1 MGGNAKAIIINAGLG
16 DLTFS
21 LEAAGFRVEAVY
33 EEDSSASAIHQA
45 NFGIPVCS
53 SLPRGEEIW
62 NVPQADLLAVRLNL
76 RMFQGQRRA
85 ETNTD
90 PALFS
95 FLEVMEQRRPEAFLV
110 VLNAGAAQGDWH
122 HLLGKPITQMGYWSA
137 WEMLDTAQI
146 TGFPVKERKMIL
158 MGAQEGKAPRFGF
171 PEIGTP
177 ISEPPEMF
185 LEPSQQIDP
194 WYFHIRP
201 GGDVPLQEGMRF
213 YCRIGNGYEGTSC
226 VGWNPRS
233 TPLVL
238 DGGVL
243 RKITHR
249 EIANLKGFPRDYS
262 LPVKN
267 KSWLYQKLMYAG
279 NVIVLRQVAE
289 NIRYALEKR
298 LWYTN
303 QAQSFEELL
312 GHYLAGSGKLV
323 PGQKAKSEPQPD
335 FVLNCDRGRLL
346 IEAKSYRSAVAPES
360 RLTEA
365 CKRLQSISEEGIRV
379 LAVANVVPYHIKS
392 RILEEYGIHIWDV
405 ANLLW
410 LFDGQEDIRNEFVA
424 LLGYTVESIQPEPPD
439 LNPFRLEQPEPPDS
453 DGTTLRLD
461 WKKRLDGIVPGQKQ
475 AGDYERLCV
484 ELLKSVLNTYLT
496 LWKTQE
502 PSNDGLYRF
511 DLCCKIKM
519 GADRNSDFFD
529 TIQRYF
535 NTKYIVFEFKNYSE
549 QITQKEIYT
558 TEKYLYEKA
567 LRKVAVI
574 ISRKGAD
581 RHAERAAR
589 GCLRETGKL
598 ILCLSDDD
606 LLKMNALEEHGEGN
620 SVDVFGEKLDTLL
633 IDLEK

>member
-1 MGGNAKAIIINAGLG
+1 MGGNAKTVIINAGLG

-21 LEAAGFRVEAVY
+21 LETAGFQVESVY
-33 EEDSSASAIHQA
+33 EKDSSAVAIHQA

-53 SLPRGEEIW
+53 SLPHGKEIW
-62 NVPQADLLAVRLNL
+62 DVPQADLLAVRLNL
-76 RMFQGQRRA
+76 HMSQRQRQA
-85 ETNTD
+85 EANTD

-95 FLEVMEQRRPEAFLV
+95 FLEVMERRRPEAFLV

-122 HLLGKPITQMGYWSA
+122 HLLEEPITQMGYWSA
-137 WEMLDTAQI
+137 WKMLDTARI
-146 TGFPVKERKMIL
+146 IGFPVKERKMIL
-158 MGAQEGKAPRFGF
+158 IGAQEGKTHRFGF
-171 PEIGTP
+171 PETSTP
-177 ISEPPEMF
+177 ISELPEMF

-194 WYFHIRP
+194 WYFRISP
-201 GGDVPLQEGMRF
+201 SGDVPLREGMRF
-213 YCRIGNGYEGTSC
+213 YCRNENGYEGTNYVS
-226 VGWNPRS
+226 WNPWNI
-233 TPLVL
+233 PLVL

-249 EIANLKGFPRDYS
+249 EIANLKGFPGDYS
-262 LPVKN
+262 LPARN

-312 GHYLAGSGKLV
+312 GHYLAGNGKLV
-323 PGQKAKSEPQPD
+323 SGQKAKSEPRPD
-335 FVLNCDRGRLL
+335 FVLDCDGGRLL
-346 IEAKSYRSAVAPES
+346 IEAKSYRSVAAPES

-365 CKRLQSISEEGIRV
+365 CKRLQYISEEGIRV
-379 LAVANVVPYHIKS
+379 LAVANVVPYHFKS
-392 RILEEYGIHIWDV
+392 RILEEYGVHIWDV

-410 LFDGQEDIRNEFVA
+410 LFDGQENLKNEFIA

-439 LNPFRLEQPEPPDS
+439 LNPFRLEQLEPPGP
-453 DGTTLRLD
+453 DGTTSRPD
-461 WKKRLDGIVPGQKQ
+461 WKERLDGIVPGQRQ
-475 AGDYERLCV
+475 AEDYERLCV
-484 ELLKSVLNTYLT
+484 EFLKSALNAYLT

-502 PSNDGLYRF
+502 RSNDGLYRF

-519 GADRNSDFFD
+519 GADQNADFFD
-529 TIQRYF
+529 TVQRYF
-535 NTKYIVFEFKNYSE
+535 NTKYIVFEFKNYNK

-581 RHAERAAR
+581 KHAERAAR

-620 SVDVFGEKLDTLL
+620 SVDVLGEKLDTLL